1 MASCCRSSGA
11 QPGRGG
17 ADRVPVDAGM
27 SGPGEVGTVH
37 AGEDV
42 VGAGDAGVGD
52 GRQPAG
58 GPRSPSGRC
67 TAAHRVEHCVH
78 AVRDQPEHLVGQAL
92 AVRDH
97 HPAAGRQKLA
107 TAAPDHWG
115 VRSSSGPGQPLQRAP
130 ARARPGRRADPAAHR
145 VPDAV
150 NNSDRSAP
158 RGLANTGEGQARRR
172 SACRRQRART
182 TLVWLRSQQA
192 MMFGTVSS
200 SR

>member
-1 MASCCRSSGA
+1 
-11 QPGRGG
+11 
-17 ADRVPVDAGM
+17 M

-107 TAAPDHWG
+107 TAAPDHG
-115 VRSSSGPGQPLQRAP
+115 AYVRHLVLDNLSSERLRGLGQDAERILQRIESP
-130 ARARPGRRADPAAHR
+130 TR
-145 VPDAV
+145 
-150 NNSDRSAP
+150 
-158 RGLANTGEGQARRR
+158 
-172 SACRRQRART
+172 
-182 TLVWLRSQQA
+182 
-192 MMFGTVSS
+192 
-200 SR
+200 